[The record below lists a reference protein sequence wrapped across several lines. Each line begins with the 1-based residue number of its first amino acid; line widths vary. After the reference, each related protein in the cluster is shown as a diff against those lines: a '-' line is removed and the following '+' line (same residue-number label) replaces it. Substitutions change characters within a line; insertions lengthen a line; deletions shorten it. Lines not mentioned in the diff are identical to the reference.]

1 MKSATCE
8 SKSDA
13 VNIAVLVAD
22 LKFAGELLGGAL
34 RRAGFEV
41 TGCVTTAEELI
52 CKVRDRIPDVG
63 LVSVNLQG
71 ARLDGFKALRELTI
85 SYAQVRVIMLADES
99 DREVV
104 VSAFRGGAKGV
115 FVRAGSLS
123 SLFKCIRAVHAGQI
137 WASSHDLQFI
147 LEALS
152 QAAPLRPVEQGE
164 RVLTKREE
172 DVAALV
178 AKGYTN
184 QEIAKK
190 LYLSEHTVKNHLFR
204 IFDKLNVSSRVEV
217 ALYSNNYRSC
227 LHPRPRYDKV
237 GP

>member
-1 MKSATCE
+1 MKSVTD
-8 SKSDA
+8 SKSADLN
-13 VNIAVLVAD
+13 VAVLVAD
-22 LKFAGELLGGAL
+22 LSKFAGELLGGAL

-41 TGCVTTAEELI
+41 TGCVTTVDELLSNI
-52 CKVRDRIPDVG
+52 RERIPDVA
-63 LVSVNLQG
+63 LVSAHLQG
-71 ARLDGFKALRELTI
+71 ARLGGFRALRELTI
-85 SYAQVRVIMLADES
+85 SYSQVRVIMLADEA
-99 DREVV
+99 DREIV

-115 FVRAGSLS
+115 FVRSGSLS
-123 SLFKCIRAVHAGQI
+123 LVFKCIRAVYAGQV
-137 WASSHDLQFI
+137 WASSRDLQFI

-152 QAAPLRPVEQGE
+152 LAAPLRCVEPKEQG
-164 RVLTKREE
+164 LTKREE
-172 DVAALV
+172 DIVSLV

-217 ALYSNNYRSC
+217 ALYSTKERPAS
-227 LHPRPRYDKV
+227 HPLYDKT

>member
-1 MKSATCE
+1 MKSASCE
-8 SKSDA
+8 NKPADL
-13 VNIAVLVAD
+13 NIAVLVAD
-22 LKFAGELLGGAL
+22 LSRFAGELLGGAL

-41 TGCVTTAEELI
+41 TGCVTTAEELL
-52 CKVRDRIPDVG
+52 CKVRERIPDVAA
-63 LVSVNLQG
+63 VSVNLQG
-71 ARLDGFKALRELTI
+71 ARLGGFKALRELTI
-85 SYAQVRVIMLADES
+85 SYPQVRVIMLADEA
-99 DREVV
+99 DREMV

-123 SLFKCIRAVHAGQI
+123 ALFKCIRAVHGGQV
-137 WASSHDLQFI
+137 WASSRDLQFI

-152 QAAPLRPVEQGE
+152 LAAPLRCVDRGE

-172 DVAALV
+172 DIVALV

-217 ALYSNNYRSC
+217 ALCSTKDLAS
-227 LHPRPRYDKV
+227 HFPV
-237 GP
+237 

>member
-1 MKSATCE
+1 MKPVTCE
-8 SKSDA
+8 SRSAD

-22 LKFAGELLGGAL
+22 PSKFAGELLSGAL
-34 RRAGFEV
+34 RRAGLEV
-41 TGCVTTAEELI
+41 TGCVTTAEEVV
-52 CKVRDRIPDVG
+52 CNVRERIPDVA

-71 ARLDGFKALRELTI
+71 ARLSGFKALRELTI
-85 SYAQVRVIMLADES
+85 SYPKVRVIMLVDET
-99 DREVV
+99 DREMV
-104 VSAFRGGAKGV
+104 VSVFRGGAKGV

-123 SLFKCIRAVHAGQI
+123 ALFKCIRAVHGGQV
-137 WASSHDLQFI
+137 WASSRDLQFL

-152 QAAPLRPVEQGE
+152 LAAPLRSVGAEE
-164 RVLTKREE
+164 RCLTKREE
-172 DVAALV
+172 EIVALV

-217 ALYSNNYRSC
+217 ALASTKDLFRTS
-227 LHPRPRYDKV
+227 RYNEA